1 MKFTT
6 AVACLSLGLA
16 GAWAQA
22 QTYPTKPVHMVVPFV
37 PGGGN
42 DLVGRVIAARL
53 TQSLGQ
59 SFLVENRGG
68 ANGFIG
74 AKAVADA
81 APDGYTIL
89 MGPSGPMAISPAI
102 YSKMPYSPTKDFV
115 PVTMIGDFPL
125 ILVVSASNPA
135 RSVAELVAYA
145 KANAAQINYGSTAAT
160 FQLTSELFKLRTNT
174 KFEEI
179 LYKGSNEMAAAVMTD
194 QVTIA
199 FVDPPPAIGMLK
211 SGRIRG
217 LAVTGAHRHP
227 FWPDVPTMAEAG
239 IPDMEVKIWMGLFLP
254 VGSSQAIVQRIY
266 QEVAKGVNDPQVRE
280 KLSGLGIEPVGNS
293 PEEFAKFFAA
303 DSARWALV
311 AKTANIKAD

>member
-1 MKFTT
+1 MKFAA
-6 AVACLSLGLA
+6 AVACLSLSLT
-16 GAWAQA
+16 GAWVQA
-22 QTYPTKPVHMVVPFV
+22 QTYPTKTVRMVVPFV

-53 TQSLGQ
+53 TQSMGQ
-59 SFLVENRGG
+59 SFIVENRGG

-102 YSKMPYSPTKDFV
+102 YSKMPYSPAKDFI

-125 ILVVSASNPA
+125 ILVVSGSNPA
-135 RSVAELVAYA
+135 HSVAELVAYA
-145 KANAAQINYGSTAAT
+145 KANTALINYGSTAAT
-160 FQLTSELFKLRTNT
+160 FQLTSELFNLRTNT
-174 KFEEI
+174 KFQEI

-211 SGRIRG
+211 SGKIRG
-217 LAVTGAHRHP
+217 LAVTGAKRHP
-227 FWPDVPTMAEAG
+227 FWPDIPTMAEAG
-239 IPDMEVKIWMGLFLP
+239 ISDMEVKIWMGLFLP
-254 VGSSQAIVQRIY
+254 VGSPQPIVQRIY
-266 QEVAKGVNDPQVRE
+266 QEVARGVNDPQVRE
-280 KLSGLGIEPVGNS
+280 KLSNLGIEPAGSS
-293 PEEFAKFFAA
+293 PDEFARFFAA
-303 DSARWALV
+303 DIARWTMV

>member
-1 MKFTT
+1 MKFV
-6 AVACLSLGLA
+6 AAIACLSLGLA
-16 GAWAQA
+16 GAWAHA
-22 QTYPTKPVHMVVPFV
+22 QNYPTKPVHLVVPFV

-53 TQSLGQ
+53 AKSLGQ
-59 SFLVENRGG
+59 PFLVENRGG

-102 YSKMPYSPTKDFV
+102 YSKMPYSPAKAFV

-125 ILVVSASNPA
+125 ILVVSGSNPA
-135 RSVAELVAYA
+135 HSVAELVAYA
-145 KANAAQINYGSTAAT
+145 KAHAAEINYGSTAAT
-160 FQLTSELFKLRTNT
+160 FQLTTELFKLRTNT
-174 KFEEI
+174 KFQQI

-194 QVTIA
+194 QVTIG

-211 SGRIRG
+211 SGKIRA
-217 LAVTGAHRHP
+217 LAVTGAKRHA

-239 IPDMEVKIWMGLFLP
+239 IQDMEVKIWMGLFLP
-254 VGSSQAIVQRIY
+254 TGSPQPIVQRLY
-266 QEVAKGVNDPQVRE
+266 QEVANGVNDPQVRE
-280 KLSGLGIEPVGNS
+280 RLLGLGIEPVGSS

-303 DSARWALV
+303 DSARWAMV

>member
-1 MKFTT
+1 MRLPTRACIESRATTSRRVFCSPGRSPNRQMPRNGIPSRSPSPKGNKMKFTT

-160 FQLTSELFKLRTNT
+160 VQLTSELFKLRTNT
-174 KFEEI
+174 KFEE
-179 LYKGSNEMAAAVMTD
+179 
-194 QVTIA
+194 
-199 FVDPPPAIGMLK
+199 
-211 SGRIRG
+211 
-217 LAVTGAHRHP
+217 
-227 FWPDVPTMAEAG
+227 
-239 IPDMEVKIWMGLFLP
+239 
-254 VGSSQAIVQRIY
+254 
-266 QEVAKGVNDPQVRE
+266 
-280 KLSGLGIEPVGNS
+280 
-293 PEEFAKFFAA
+293 
-303 DSARWALV
+303 
-311 AKTANIKAD
+311 